1 VTYIPIPVVLL
12 TEVDGTQNVYIAPE
26 AFNVTS
32 AEFGEEIEFWQNALP
47 GTLKGKL
54 SLVSLS
60 KSSLNCFTSFIYSY
74 LEPKSSLLMI
84 KTRSLLCIIML

>member
-1 VTYIPIPVVLL
+1 MGYFRFPSTEPVISPRCFLAFYVSYIPIPVVLI

-47 GTLKGKL
+47 GNLKGKL
-54 SLVSLS
+54 SLVSL
-60 KSSLNCFTSFIYSY
+60 
-74 LEPKSSLLMI
+74 
-84 KTRSLLCIIML
+84 